1 MQPKRKVVLKT
12 YSTANGKWHVKR
24 CWFMMKKKKINTRQ
38 KPWTFSLLEQHCQ
51 LAERRNCQFHK
62 LSAIL
67 NNIALKIENRK
78 MTRLF
83 TEESAMN
90 LLEAIENF
98 RQDTSNRTFPL
109 KKIVYRTS
117 GEQHMTLQKNF
128 YFCLLVNLVSFC
140 ILLFPVQTRCSIYEF
155 WKNQKACLM
164 ILITAVVTLTA

>member
-1 MQPKRKVVLKT
+1 
-12 YSTANGKWHVKR
+12 
-24 CWFMMKKKKINTRQ
+24 MMKKKKINTRQ
-38 KPWTFSLLEQHCQ
+38 KPCTFSLLEQHCQ

-140 ILLFPVQTRCSIYEF
+140 L
-155 WKNQKACLM
+155 
-164 ILITAVVTLTA
+164 TLTA

>member
-12 YSTANGKWHVKR
+12 YSTANGKWNVKR

-109 KKIVYRTS
+109 KRLFIARLGSNTWHFKKTFTFACWWIWLVFAFCYSPSKLGAQFTSFGKIRRHVWWS
-117 GEQHMTLQKNF
+117 
-128 YFCLLVNLVSFC
+128 
-140 ILLFPVQTRCSIYEF
+140 
-155 WKNQKACLM
+155 W
-164 ILITAVVTLTA
+164 